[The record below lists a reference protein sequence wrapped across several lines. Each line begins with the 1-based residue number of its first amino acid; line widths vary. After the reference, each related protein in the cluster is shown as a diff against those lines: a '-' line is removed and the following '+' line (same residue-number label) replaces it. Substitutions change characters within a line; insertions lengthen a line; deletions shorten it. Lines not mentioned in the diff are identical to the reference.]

1 MATQY
6 QIIVVVET
14 DEPMTEE
21 NVVLLSSQITQKM
34 GHIKSLSL
42 ASTLIGIPEDKI
54 KFVNTIFGEVKYEEP
69 KDEEIPVTPIVD

>member
-54 KFVNTIFGEVKYEEP
+54 TFVNTIFGEVKYEET
-69 KDEEIPVTPIVD
+69 KDEEIPVTPVVD